1 MSAYKRIQR
10 KVVQLIN
17 DPNFDLQ
24 LPPLS
29 RDSWRKIDGDGLE
42 RDRLE
47 FLGDALM
54 SSFVAQ
60 NLYRSLSEGT
70 AHYYSQARS
79 ALTANETFAHI
90 MARLG
95 YFDMKGP
102 IKPAG
107 DAFESIIGAFHAER
121 GQEALQRWQ
130 EQYFLPLISCAANVC
145 RTLKVEDK
153 RKRKAKLKGPK
164 ANHIL
169 ARLRRERTPNIIS
182 PLRDRKA
189 RGLAPSPSIR
199 MPKSFKVKSRLPPP
213 IVDLTAD
220 SEPEEDACASSSEVV
235 EICARDYQASQTAS
249 TRSAGPSTGTNSINI
264 LSAVALN
271 IAQAGPST
279 PVPVRRLPLTPTPGG
294 ADNPII
300 ID

>member
-95 YFDMKGP
+95 YFDMKGS

-107 DAFESIIGAFHAER
+107 DAFEAIIGAFHAER
-121 GQEALQRWQ
+121 GQEALQ
-130 EQYFLPLISCAANVC
+130 
-145 RTLKVEDK
+145 
-153 RKRKAKLKGPK
+153 
-164 ANHIL
+164 H
-169 ARLRRERTPNIIS
+169 
-182 PLRDRKA
+182 RKA
-189 RGLAPSPSIR
+189 RGLALSPSIR
-199 MPKSFKVKSRLPPP
+199 MPKPFKVKSRLPPH

-220 SEPEEDACASSSEVV
+220 SEPEEDACTSSPDVV
-235 EICARDYQASQTAS
+235 EICAQDYQTSQTAG
-249 TRSAGPSTGTNSINI
+249 TRSAGPSTGTGATSINI

-294 ADNPII
+294 VDNPII